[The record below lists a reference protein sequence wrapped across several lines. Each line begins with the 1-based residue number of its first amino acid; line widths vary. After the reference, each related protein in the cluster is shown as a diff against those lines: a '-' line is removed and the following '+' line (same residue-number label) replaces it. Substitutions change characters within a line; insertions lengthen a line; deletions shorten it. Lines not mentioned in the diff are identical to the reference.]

1 MFAGVLGSS
10 YIERP
15 FLSVARRR
23 LLTQRG
29 GIFAPAI
36 LASPSGREVDAEL
49 RAEHQ
54 AGARRRDRRGAVLL
68 VRIAERGRDP

>member
-54 AGARRRDRRGAVLL
+54 AGARRRGAVLL